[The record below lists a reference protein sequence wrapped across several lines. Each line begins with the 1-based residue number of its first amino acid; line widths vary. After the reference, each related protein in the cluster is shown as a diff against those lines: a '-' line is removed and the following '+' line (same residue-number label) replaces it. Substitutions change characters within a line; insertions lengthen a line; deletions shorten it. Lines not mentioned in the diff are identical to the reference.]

1 MSLRSGIATAC
12 AFILAAIAVPAA
24 AADEPTFEEIYSQT
38 ERFQDVKV
46 ALAEGYVPAPGEMC
60 EAAGHMGMPEHLG
73 AMGVHYFRP
82 DLLGITAPPNPRVDG
97 NGTHTDFR
105 KPAILIYEPQK
116 DGSLQL
122 VAVENLVFQKAW
134 KAAGHAS
141 PPTYAGTA
149 FDPMVDD
156 PKTPADEAHGFEPHY
171 DLHVWLYRPNPNG
184 VFAQFN
190 PTVTCA
196 YRPMQVA
203 QQHAHH

>member
-12 AFILAAIAVPAA
+12 AFVLAAIAVPALA
-24 AADEPTFEEIYSQT
+24 EEPSFEEIYAET
-38 ERFQDVKV
+38 ERFQDVKA

-122 VAVENLVFQKAW
+122 VAVENLVFRKAW
-134 KAAGHAS
+134 HATGATT
-141 PPTYAGTA
+141 PPSFKGKA
-149 FDPMVDD
+149 FDLMVDD
-156 PKTPADEAHGFEPHY
+156 PKTAADEAHGFEPHY
-171 DLHVWLYRPNPNG
+171 DLHVWLYRANPNG

-190 PTVTCA
+190 PKVTCEH
-196 YRPMQVA
+196 RPMQVA
-203 QQHAHH
+203 HQPHHQH